1 MPSHQSAD
9 TDRDRACGLMVG
21 IAVGNL
27 LGIPFEGRPAGAIA
41 GRAPDGVRDIVARY
55 GFPDDDD
62 LAQAI
67 IVAEAAAERDS
78 LDVDDFA
85 RRLWIWGETNGLG
98 MGGLTRDALAAYGGA
113 APQRLARDRRSGT
126 VREPAGLPAT
136 EASRQAWAGS
146 RAGNGA
152 LMRCAPLAIRWRDE
166 PDRLVRESIVS
177 AAATHWDPR
186 CGWSCAILC
195 LAAAAALRG
204 EAADPAGLL
213 EAAQAGVAAGGEEL
227 AALGYRPEP
236 PEAVVRT
243 IHRAAGGAF
252 ADLSLDGADMGYTLL
267 SLEAAL
273 VADRTSCPFEAG
285 LRAVVEA
292 GGDTDTNGAIAGAL
306 LGARHG
312 LTGIPERWRSSAS
325 SIRAGRV
332 AMETYADRLLA
343 RAAASIPASAGA

>member
-1 MPSHQSAD
+1 MPMHRSTD
-9 TDRDRACGLMVG
+9 TDRARGLMVG

-27 LGIPFEGRPAGAIA
+27 LGIPFESRPASAIA
-41 GRAPDGVRDIVARY
+41 GRMSNGVRDIVARH

-67 IVAEAAAERDS
+67 IVAEAATERDS
-78 LDVDDFA
+78 LDVDDLA
-85 RRLWIWGETNGLG
+85 RRFWTWGETNGLG

-126 VREPAGLPAT
+126 LREPVGVSAT
-136 EASRQAWAGS
+136 EASRRAWAGG

-186 CGWSCAILC
+186 CGWSCAIFC
-195 LAAAAALRG
+195 LAVAAALRG
-204 EAADPAGLL
+204 EVVASDDLL
-213 EAAQAGVAAGGEEL
+213 KAAQVGVVAGRQEL
-227 AALGYRPEP
+227 AAFGYEPEP
-236 PEAVVRT
+236 PEAVIQT
-243 IHRAAGGAF
+243 IRRAEDKTL
-252 ADLSLDGADMGYTLL
+252 ADLILDGEDMGYTLL
-267 SLEAAL
+267 SLETAL
-273 VADRTSCPFEAG
+273 VADRTACPFEEG
-285 LRAVVEA
+285 LCVIVEA

-312 LTGIPERWRSSAS
+312 LSGIPERWRDSAT
-325 SIRAGRV
+325 SIRTGRI
-332 AMETYADRLLA
+332 AMETYADRMLA
-343 RAAASIPASAGA
+343 RAATGDAGAAAA

>member
-1 MPSHQSAD
+1 
-9 TDRDRACGLMVG
+9 MVG

-27 LGIPFEGRPAGAIA
+27 LGIPFEGRPAIAIA
-41 GRAPDGVRDIVARY
+41 GRTPNGEHDIVARY

-67 IVAEAAAERDS
+67 VVAEAATERES
-78 LDVDDFA
+78 LDIDDLA
-85 RRLWIWGETNGLG
+85 RRLWVWGETNGLG

-113 APQRLARDRRSGT
+113 VPQRLARARRSGT

-152 LMRCAPLAIRWRDE
+152 LMRCAPLAICWRDD
-166 PDRLVRESIVS
+166 PDRLVRESVVS

-195 LAAAAALRG
+195 LAVAAALRG
-204 EAADPAGLL
+204 EVVNPEELL
-213 EAAQAGVAAGGEEL
+213 KSAQAGIAAGREEL
-227 AALGYRPEP
+227 AAFGYEPEP

-243 IHRAAGGAF
+243 IRRSASGTL
-252 ADLSLDGADMGYTLL
+252 ADLTLDGVDMGYTLL
-267 SLEAAL
+267 SLETAL
-273 VADRTSCPFEAG
+273 VADRTACPFEAG
-285 LRAVVEA
+285 LCAVIKA
-292 GGDTDTNGAIAGAL
+292 GGDTDTNGAITGAL

-312 LTGIPERWRSSAS
+312 LSGIPERWYRSVAW
-325 SIRAGRV
+325 IRIGRI
-332 AMETYADRLLA
+332 AMETYADHILA
-343 RAAASIPASAGA
+343 RAAASGTAAAGA